1 MAKPFDLGG
10 MGNILEQART
20 MQDRLQAM
28 QEEVGA
34 RTVEGTAGGGM
45 VRVEVSGKLEIR
57 RITIEDSVY
66 ADDDREMLQDLV
78 AAGVND
84 AIRKA
89 QKMMADEM
97 TQLTGGI
104 SLPGFG

>member
-1 MAKPFDLGG
+1 
-10 MGNILEQART
+10 
-20 MQDRLQAM
+20 
-28 QEEVGA
+28 
-34 RTVEGTAGGGM
+34 GGM

>member
-20 MQDRLQAM
+20 MQDRLQVM
-28 QEEVGA
+28 QEEVGS
-34 RTVEGTAGGGM
+34 RIVEGTAGGGM
-45 VRVEVSGKLEIR
+45 VRVEVSGQLEIR
-57 RITIEDSVY
+57 RITIEESVY
-66 ADDDREMLQDLV
+66 ADNDREMLQDLV

>member
-1 MAKPFDLGG
+1 
-10 MGNILEQART
+10 
-20 MQDRLQAM
+20 M
-28 QEEVGA
+28 QEEVGS
-34 RTVEGTAGGGM
+34 RIVEGTAGGGM

-57 RITIEDSVY
+57 RITIEESVY
-66 ADDDREMLQDLV
+66 ADNDREMLQDLV

>member
-1 MAKPFDLGG
+1 MSKPFDLGG

-34 RTVEGTAGGGM
+34 RVVEGSAGGGM
-45 VRVEVSGKLEIR
+45 VRVEITGKLEVR
-57 RITIEDSVY
+57 RITIEENVY
-66 ADDDREMLQDLV
+66 ADHDREMLQDLV

-84 AIRKA
+84 AVRKA

>member
-20 MQDRLQAM
+20 MQNRLQAM

>member
-1 MAKPFDLGG
+1 MGG

-104 SLPGFG
+104 SLPG

>member
-20 MQDRLQAM
+20 MQDRLQVM
-28 QEEVGA
+28 QEEVGS
-34 RTVEGTAGGGM
+34 RIVEGTAGGGM

-57 RITIEDSVY
+57 RITIEESVY
-66 ADDDREMLQDLV
+66 ADNDREMLQDLV

>member
-34 RTVEGTAGGGM
+34 RTVEGTSGGGM
-45 VRVEVSGKLEIR
+45 VRVVISGKLEIR
-57 RITIEDSVY
+57 GITIEDSVY